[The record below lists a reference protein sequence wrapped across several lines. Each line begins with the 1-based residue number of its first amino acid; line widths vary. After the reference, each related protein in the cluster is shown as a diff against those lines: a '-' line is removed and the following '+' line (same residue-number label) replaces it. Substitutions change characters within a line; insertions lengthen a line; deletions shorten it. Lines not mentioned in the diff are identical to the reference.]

1 MATPR
6 GIRNNNFGNIRR
18 TKDKWLGLCKE
29 QTDPAFFQFTEP
41 KWGYRALLRTL
52 QNYRRRHNC
61 KTMADFIKRWAPSN
75 ENDTAAYIRSVCKQ
89 LQVPESYVPDV
100 SDKDVMCAFAAA
112 ISKVENGV
120 DAVMSDIERGWE
132 LL

>member
-61 KTMADFIKRWAPSN
+61 KTIADFIKRWAPSN

>member
-52 QNYRRRHNC
+52 QNYRWRHNC
-61 KTMADFIKRWAPSN
+61 KTIADFIKRWAPSN

-100 SDKDVMCAFAAA
+100 SDKEVMCAFAAA

>member
-1 MATPR
+1 MTTPR

-61 KTMADFIKRWAPSN
+61 KTIADFIKRWAPSN

-120 DAVMSDIERGWE
+120 DAIMSDIERGWE

>member
-61 KTMADFIKRWAPSN
+61 KTIADFIKRWAPSN

-120 DAVMSDIERGWE
+120 DAIMSDIERGWE

>member
-1 MATPR
+1 MTTPR

-61 KTMADFIKRWAPSN
+61 KTIADFIKRWAPSN

>member
-1 MATPR
+1 MTTPR

-61 KTMADFIKRWAPSN
+61 KTIADFIKRWAPSN
-75 ENDTAAYIRSVCKQ
+75 ENDTASYIRSVCKQ

-120 DAVMSDIERGWE
+120 DAIMSDIERGWE